1 MAREHFVRPPSSR
14 VLTLMIAMTLEQI
27 RSKIKRL
34 ADPQKARFLKRYF
47 KTGPGEYA
55 DGDIFLGIA
64 VPQLRKLAR
73 EHSALDFHETVRLL
87 RSAIHEERLCALL
100 MLVERY
106 KKSAESDRKRIVEI
120 YLDNTR
126 FINNWDLV
134 DSSAHRIL
142 GPYLE
147 TRNKK
152 ILYALARSENMWER
166 RIAIISTFH
175 FIRSNSFGHT
185 LKIAKILIQDDE
197 DLVRKAVG
205 WMLREVGKR
214 ELRVEEDFLKNHY
227 TQMPRTMLRY
237 AIEKF
242 PENKRNFYLAKTL

>member
-1 MAREHFVRPPSSR
+1 
-14 VLTLMIAMTLEQI
+14 MTLEQI
-27 RSKIKRL
+27 RRKIRRS
-34 ADPQKARFLKRYF
+34 ADPQKAKYLKRYF
-47 KTGPGEYA
+47 KTGQGEYA
-55 DGDIFLGIA
+55 EGDIFLGIA
-64 VPQLRKLAR
+64 MPQLRKFAR
-73 EHSALDFHETVRLL
+73 EHPALDFQELVQLL
-87 RSAIHEERLCALL
+87 RSPIHEERLCALL

-106 KKSAESDRKRIVEI
+106 KKSAESDRKRIVAV

-147 TRNKK
+147 TKNKK
-152 ILYALARSENMWER
+152 ILYALARSENLWER

-175 FIRSNSFGHT
+175 FIRGNIFSHT
-185 LKIAKILIQDDE
+185 IKIAKILIQDDE
-197 DLVRKAVG
+197 DLVHKAVG

-214 ELRVEEDFLKNHY
+214 ELRVEEDFLKTYHK
-227 TQMPRTMLRY
+227 QMPRMMLRY

-242 PENKRNFYLAKTL
+242 PENKRNSYLMKT